1 MSRHILRR
9 PTSQLVAYPRQDDQP
24 VIGLD
29 RTVYHVLQDVHDPRP
44 EYDPATHILSAA
56 APVIDI
62 TDPDGDDLNGTVTYG
77 WILTPI
83 VPPPPPLPPPDWLTF
98 AGWLFSYPPMATAMA
113 AARSSTSHQ
122 GEPATTSLP
131 AAMDEARLRQN
142 YAPFA
147 AAWALFLQAAAMP
160 ADALAAIV
168 AEAQADRLPDEFIYA
183 LQPTL
188 LVRARNEDGTF
199 RADDPATAMINEAW
213 EVPTV
218 SGALEP

>member
-1 MSRHILRR
+1 MTRALYHIATQQVR
-9 PTSQLVAYPRQDDQP
+9 PYPRPDDAP
-24 VIGLD
+24 VLGLD
-29 RTVYHVLQDVHDPRP
+29 RQEYHVIEVVREPAPTSHDPAAHYP
-44 EYDPATHILSAA
+44 VPAE
-56 APVIDI
+56 PVVSI
-62 TDPDGDDLNGTVTYG
+62 TDPDSDDLNGTVVYG
-77 WILTPI
+77 WRLEPQ
-83 VPPPPPLPPPDWLTF
+83 PPPPMPPPDWLTF
-98 AGWLFSYPPMATAMA
+98 AGWLFSYSPMATAMA
-113 AARSSTSHQ
+113 AARSSTTHQ

-142 YAPFA
+142 YLPFA

-160 ADALAAIV
+160 PDALAEIV

-199 RADDPATAMINEAW
+199 RADDPATPTINEAW

-218 SGALEP
+218 SDALEP